1 MKMRWKRLDNKG
13 AALVTI
19 LIAVTFMTIMAT
31 SLMYMAYMNYLTKS
45 MRYSSTDNFYTDE
58 FALDDLSTSLQQVA
72 ANPANADID
81 DAKNAVL
88 TAVGA
93 TGMHDVSDA
102 YGTRREGNYTDDDVK
117 ALITV
122 AGQEATISVNCA
134 PSVSG
139 NNLVVGNDYIKL
151 CGVMITATTNEGYK
165 STITSDIT
173 MSFPNSIPGSLDIND
188 FSVITDSPLEFT
200 NGGFRYFSGNIFA
213 QNTHGGTGLLVDNNT
228 TLGLLSPQAMIVG
241 DVVVTGNSTLH
252 VTGDMTVYGS
262 VRVDAG
268 SVLICSG
275 TIRAEGGIGGT
286 GTFKGI
292 SPRGGEDV
300 GRSSLLPDD
309 GLVAS
314 LFTDVCVSTRSG
326 QVKNFDLSIF
336 DAGSNSTL
344 ELWRPGTD
352 QCNTSVPK
360 CFVFT
365 YGATINISND
375 PNSPD
380 SKYHNALIM
389 MERDAT
395 LKLAT
400 HDGVIAETTILTTGK
415 VEQLFEQGT
424 LYMSK
429 MSDEAFEEAKEYL
442 FNRSGQIYL
451 RDTPDGGSSHYNIGS
466 DILFEGGSVESV
478 GNFDSLDVLNI
489 NGVPGDW
496 RYQYRYDSGSNNTNY
511 VPMGYFLV
519 DNTSTIISEIFSAA
533 TGSADPKN
541 SIIMYECWSKD

>member
-58 FALDDLSTSLQQVA
+58 FALDDLATSLQQVA
-72 ANPANADID
+72 ADSSNADID
-81 DAKNAVL
+81 DAKTAVL

-93 TGMHDVSDA
+93 TGMHDVTDG
-102 YGTRREGNYTDDDVK
+102 YGTRREGNYTNDDVRN
-117 ALITV
+117 LITV
-122 AGQEATISVNCA
+122 ADQEVASVSVNCA

-139 NNLVVGNDYIKL
+139 NNLIVGNDYIKL
-151 CGVMITATTNEGYK
+151 CGVMITVTTTEGYK
-165 STITSDIT
+165 NTITSDIT
-173 MSFPNSIPGSLDIND
+173 MSFPNSIPGALDIND

-213 QNTHGGTGLLVDNNT
+213 QNTSGGTGLLVDHNT

-252 VTGDMTVYGS
+252 VTGNMTVYGE
-262 VRVDAG
+262 VIVDSG

-275 TIRAEGGIGGT
+275 TIRAEDGIGGT

-292 SPRGGEDV
+292 SPRDGETV
-300 GRSSLLPDD
+300 GRSPLLPDD
-309 GLVAS
+309 GLVSS
-314 LFTDVCVSTRSG
+314 LFTDVWVNTRSG
-326 QVKNFDLSIF
+326 ELKTFDLSIY
-336 DAGSNSTL
+336 DAGSNQTL
-344 ELWRPGTD
+344 ELWRPGASQLD
-352 QCNTSVPK
+352 PSVPK
-360 CFVFT
+360 CFVYT

-375 PNSPD
+375 PTSPD

-400 HDGVIAETTILTTGK
+400 HDGVIAETTVLTTGK

-442 FNRSGQIYL
+442 FYRNGQIYL
-451 RDTPDGGSSHYNIGS
+451 RDTPDGGYGHANIGS
-466 DILFEGGSVESV
+466 DIYFAGGSIESV
-478 GNFDSLDVLNI
+478 GNFDSLDILTPV
-489 NGVPGDW
+489 GTWP
-496 RYQYRYDSGSNNTNY
+496 YEYRYDSGNNNTNY

-519 DNTSTIISEIFSAA
+519 DDTSHIISEIFSAP
-533 TGSADPKN
+533 TGAPDPKN

>member
-81 DAKNAVL
+81 AAKNAVL

-93 TGMHDVSDA
+93 TGMHDVTDA
-102 YGTRREGNYTDDDVK
+102 YGTRREGNYTDNDVK
-117 ALITV
+117 DLITV

-139 NNLVVGNDYIKL
+139 NNLIVGKDYIKL

-213 QNTHGGTGLLVDNNT
+213 QDTSGGTGLLVDNNT

-241 DVVVTGNSTLH
+241 DVVVRNNSTLH
-252 VTGDMTVYGS
+252 VTGNMTVYGE
-262 VRVDAG
+262 VKVEAG

-275 TIRAEGGIGGT
+275 TIRAEDGISGA
-286 GTFKGI
+286 GTFKGV
-292 SPRGGEDV
+292 SPRGGENV
-300 GRSSLLPDD
+300 GRSPRLPDD

-326 QVKNFDLSIF
+326 EVKNFDLSIY
-336 DAGSNSTL
+336 DAGSNQTL
-344 ELWRPGTD
+344 ELWRPGGNKLD
-352 QCNTSVPK
+352 SNVPK
-360 CFVFT
+360 CFVFA
-365 YGATINISND
+365 YGATINISN
-375 PNSPD
+375 SGED

-389 MERDAT
+389 MERDTAT

-415 VEQLFEQGT
+415 VEQLYEQGT

-442 FNRSGQIYL
+442 FNRNGQIYL
-451 RDTPDGGSSHYNIGS
+451 RDTPNGGTTHYNIGS

-478 GNFDSLDVLNI
+478 GNFEDLDVLNI

-496 RYQYRYDSGSNNTNY
+496 RYQYRYNSGSNNTNY

-519 DNTSTIISEIFSAA
+519 DDTSTIISEIFSAA

-541 SIIMYECWSKD
+541 STIIYECWSKD